1 MTVQRHRRRIE
12 ARREEEE
19 EQWRALSE
27 RLRGRWKD
35 IRRKRRV
42 AVHVPSLSWDK
53 RVRASVPNLALR
65 EAAQLQRLVA
75 TADTLVEVVLV
86 VPFPLP
92 DEVLAYYKKL
102 LSVGGVTDPA
112 LRLRVVVPE
121 NADRLPATLSL
132 ATLALYSP
140 RCVQRIASSVRGKE
154 AYLVPGQVGPD
165 DRRLAL
171 RLGIPLLGPDPEAA
185 ALYGSKS
192 GAKRLFSAADVNMP
206 PGAHDLYEE
215 EEVVA
220 ALARLV
226 ARHLDVPKWLIKI
239 DDEHGGRG
247 TAYLETRHLPSVISL
262 RRDRER
268 HELDDPG
275 YWARPEVQEA
285 ARVTLL
291 AEVQRA
297 LPRRAV
303 MACRTAYPTYAA
315 FMGALCEVGGVVEAC
330 ATGVRGSPSA
340 NLFVAPDGKVTLTS
354 THDQVFDA
362 PFRFAGAAFPQQS
375 VPPGAMLGASSAVGA
390 ALHAKG
396 VIGYVSVDF
405 VAWSEGEEGAL
416 RLWAVDIN
424 LRITPSCAS
433 FAMFNFLMGGRF
445 DPVTG
450 EYKVMR
456 EDDAGDDAS
465 STGTGHTAPSPSS
478 SRRGR
483 ARSGSRPATAFRFDG
498 DTMASE
504 DAFEA
509 DDAAST
515 ALTARSGASSSS
527 ASLST
532 TAHGDGR
539 RAFETRHYVAVP
551 FITHSGLASLQYATF
566 FNHCRQNGVA
576 FDLRRRVGTA
586 FLLVD
591 SLVSGAIGALSV
603 GHTPVAALQ
612 NCASMMRFIEGQ
624 VGARPPESEFD
635 VETSNF
641 AVCVVLPCAPAP
653 PLCHAASH
661 PAPLSQDI
669 HDTIRAM
676 LKAAG
681 LPATDARARRKN
693 A

>member
-12 ARREEEE
+12 ARRAEEEE
-19 EQWRALSE
+19 EWNALCD
-27 RLRGRWKD
+27 RLRRRWKE

-42 AVHVPSLSWDK
+42 AVHLPSLSWDK
-53 RVRASVPNLALR
+53 RVRASLPNLALR

-75 TADTLVEVVLV
+75 TADPLVEVVLV
-86 VPFPLP
+86 VPFPVSE
-92 DEVLAYYKKL
+92 EVLAYYRKL
-102 LSVGGVTDPA
+102 LSVGGVTDPS

-121 NADRLPATLSL
+121 NADRLPSTLSL
-132 ATLALYSP
+132 ASLALYSP

-171 RLGIPLLGPDPEAA
+171 RLGIPLLGPGPEAA

-192 GAKRLFSAADVNMP
+192 GAKRLLSIADVNMP

-226 ARHLDVPKWLIKI
+226 ARHPDVPKWLIKI

-247 TAYLETRHLPSVISL
+247 TAYLETRHLPSAPAL
-262 RRDRER
+262 QRDRARREA
-268 HELDDPG
+268 DDPG

-285 ARVTLL
+285 ARATLL
-291 AEVQRA
+291 SEVQRT

-303 MACRTAYPTYAA
+303 MACRAAYPTYAA

-340 NLFVAPDGKVTLTS
+340 NLFVAPDGRVTLTS

-375 VPPGAMLGASSAVGA
+375 VPPGAMLGASTAVGA

-396 VIGYVSVDF
+396 VVGYVSVDF
-405 VAWSEGEEGAL
+405 VAWSEGEAGAL

-424 LRITPSCAS
+424 LRITPTCAS

-445 DPVTG
+445 DAVTG
-450 EYKVMR
+450 EYKVLR
-456 EDDAGDDAS
+456 EQDAGVDAS
-465 STGTGHTAPSPSS
+465 STATGSTAGS
-478 SRRGR
+478 SRHGRSRG
-483 ARSGSRPATAFRFDG
+483 AARPATAFRFDG
-498 DTMASE
+498 DTLASE
-504 DAFEA
+504 DASEGG
-509 DDAAST
+509 DSASAT
-515 ALTARSGASSSS
+515 LTARSGASHST

-532 TAHGDGR
+532 TADGDGR
-539 RAFETRHYVAVP
+539 NASFETRHYVAVP
-551 FITHSGLASLQYATF
+551 FITHSGLASLQYTAF
-566 FNHCRQNGVA
+566 FNQCRLNGIA

-612 NCASMMRFIEGQ
+612 NCASTMRFIEGQ

-635 VETSNF
+635 VEPSNF
-641 AVCVVLPCAPAP
+641 AVGLAAPYQTLLPPHRRLTP
-653 PLCHAASH
+653 H
-661 PAPLSQDI
+661 PV
-669 HDTIRAM
+669 
-676 LKAAG
+676 AG
-681 LPATDARARRKN
+681 HP
-693 A
+693 